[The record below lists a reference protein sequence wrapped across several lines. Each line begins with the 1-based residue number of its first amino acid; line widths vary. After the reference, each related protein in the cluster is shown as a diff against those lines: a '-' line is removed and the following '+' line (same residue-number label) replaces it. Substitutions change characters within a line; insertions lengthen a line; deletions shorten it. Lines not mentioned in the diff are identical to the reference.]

1 LKGRDSF
8 NNENYCLI
16 SEKKECIN
24 LEDVKNLF
32 PREEFMLPLAETLL
46 LPLTGVGEE
55 TTLDSLL
62 KGPYFKIFLAE
73 YLKKPQWI
81 PVKDGY
87 VLYDPENKEQLQVLK
102 QIEDFLK
109 TNTWRE

>member
-62 KGPYFKIFLAE
+62 KGLYFKIFLEE

-81 PVKDGY
+81 PVRDGY
-87 VLYDPENKEQLQVLK
+87 VLYDPENEEHSQVLK
-102 QIEDFLK
+102 QVEGFLK
-109 TNTWRE
+109 TNTRRE